1 MSYTTFAAHP
11 SHDPSDSRV
20 IVDAIRLVVE
30 DFHDRGTNAVSG
42 KGGQT
47 FSFFPTSITDNI
59 PPLSAELADAI
70 CLLSRLHIVHAAD
83 ATLGVGEE
91 DRGAMITADILRQ
104 YRLPRTLARWTPSG
118 APGEVK
124 VALSNEYL
132 AEGSTDLYLNGVRPN
147 DRIILI
153 DDLISTGGTLVS
165 LIQAIT
171 ATGADILEIFTI
183 GEKTENKG
191 RDFIAQKTGLK
202 VKTLLAT
209 DLHDDGRGLR
219 SRVKHVNLGR
229 LDETCFA
236 EVSQHFPPGFCRT
249 GSGFNILTDELS

>member
-1 MSYTTFAAHP
+1 MTFTAQTLGVP
-11 SHDPSDSRV
+11 TDSSSV
-20 IVDAIRLVVE
+20 VDAIRMVVK
-30 DFHDRGTNAVSG
+30 DFHDRGTNVVSG
-42 KGGQT
+42 KGGKT
-47 FSFFPTSITDNI
+47 FSFFPTSVTDNI
-59 PPLSAELADAI
+59 PPLSPELADAI
-70 CLLSRLHIVHAAD
+70 CLLSRLHIAHADD

-124 VALSNEYL
+124 VPLSNEYL
-132 AEGSTDLYLNGVRPN
+132 AEGSTDLHLNGVRST

-171 ATGADILEIFTI
+171 TTGAEILEIFTI

-191 RDFIAQKTGLK
+191 RDFIAQQTGLK

-209 DLHDDGRGLR
+209 DLHDDGRGVR
-219 SRVKHVNLGR
+219 SRVMHVNLGM
-229 LDETCFA
+229 LDKACFTQVA
-236 EVSQHFPPGFCRT
+236 QHFPPGFCRI
-249 GSGFNILTDELS
+249 GSGAESHPGEHS